1 MDDPTW
7 CLPVFSKAEV
17 GGEGEESRSML
28 SEGSARPAR
37 GKNGPGIMLACWQ
50 TRKKIAET
58 EVLMFTVI
66 FFFF

>member
-1 MDDPTW
+1 MTQPRA
-7 CLPVFSKAEV
+7 CLCLARLGVGG
-17 GGEGEESRSML
+17 GGEGRRSML

-37 GKNGPGIMLACWQ
+37 GKNGTGIMLACWQ
-50 TRKKIAET
+50 TRKKIAEM